1 MGTGKGVEVLSGI
14 FLPTRI
20 YILLAR
26 RPLSEPA
33 LHSLSCILCYLF
45 IIFSSICLS
54 CPAGHLFSFSPSL
67 FLLTSRGIFTGERS
81 ASGTFFPSGSGILLR
96 DRRIRGGVQSCMY
109 EVPGAHFSRA
119 KRDRQGP
126 PFQL

>member
-1 MGTGKGVEVLSGI
+1 MLSGI
-14 FLPTRI
+14 SLPTRI

-96 DRRIRGGVQSCMY
+96 DRRIRGGSPILYVRGTGRPFLPREEGQT
-109 EVPGAHFSRA
+109 
-119 KRDRQGP
+119 GP
-126 PFQL
+126 PFSIVNNPF